1 MSKYFFFCFGARSP
15 YGFVY
20 DIFYYFPI
28 HQYDLMQ
35 SSSCRFVD
43 LLLCPFYELFNI
55 NLFCI
60 STIGSILFWA
70 LIRTDLV
77 SPEDFI
83 QTSCFIFLS
92 LCRLA
97 KKSWFGNFISLEKEE
112 QIFVVIRDKPL
123 SSIKA
128 DIVHAFLSV
137 SNLFCMP
144 PIPFNSSVVNDSYE
158 YLKISFCLLSI
169 RLKDFARRSGFDRLG
184 QKPVFLHLQ
193 IPFWFVFQFCKMLV
207 CDVSILPVAA
217 SFIRGQWKINA
228 GHESLAYRCCASR
241 GLCRREGV

>member
-1 MSKYFFFCFGARSP
+1 MLCASKYPIPLGKSSIISITAYYAVIFFNFVTSDFLKKMNKCPNIFFFCFGARSP

-35 SSSCRFVD
+35 SSSCQFVD

-83 QTSCFIFLS
+83 QLNVKYFSHSADLPKNLGLVTSS
-92 LCRLA
+92 A
-97 KKSWFGNFISLEKEE
+97 
-112 QIFVVIRDKPL
+112 
-123 SSIKA
+123 
-128 DIVHAFLSV
+128 
-137 SNLFCMP
+137 
-144 PIPFNSSVVNDSYE
+144 
-158 YLKISFCLLSI
+158 
-169 RLKDFARRSGFDRLG
+169 
-184 QKPVFLHLQ
+184 
-193 IPFWFVFQFCKMLV
+193 
-207 CDVSILPVAA
+207 
-217 SFIRGQWKINA
+217 
-228 GHESLAYRCCASR
+228 
-241 GLCRREGV
+241 

>member
-1 MSKYFFFCFGARSP
+1 MNKCPNIYLFFLALRQKHLMDFL
-15 YGFVY
+15 Y
-20 DIFYYFPI
+20 DLFEYFPI

-35 SSSCRFVD
+35 SSSCWFVD
-43 LLLCPFYELFNI
+43 PLLCAVLSHSPFYELFKI
-55 NLFCI
+55 NSFCI
-60 STIGSILFWA
+60 SAIGSILFWA

-83 QTSCFIFLS
+83 KTSCFIFLS

-97 KKSWFGNFISLEKEE
+97 KKSWFGNFINLEKEE

-144 PIPFNSSVVNDSYE
+144 PILFHSFVVNDSYE
-158 YLKISFCLLSI
+158 YLNICFCVLSI
-169 RLKDFARRSGFDRLG
+169 RLKDFARCSGFDRLG
-184 QKPVFLHLQ
+184 RKPVFLHLQ
-193 IPFWFVFQFCKMLV
+193 IPFWFVFQSCKMLV

-217 SFIRGQWKINA
+217 SFIRGQ
-228 GHESLAYRCCASR
+228 
-241 GLCRREGV
+241 